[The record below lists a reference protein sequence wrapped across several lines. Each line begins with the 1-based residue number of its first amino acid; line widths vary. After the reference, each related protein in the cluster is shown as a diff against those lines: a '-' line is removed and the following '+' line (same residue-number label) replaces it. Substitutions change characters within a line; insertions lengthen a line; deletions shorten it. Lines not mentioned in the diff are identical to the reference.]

1 MFFFLS
7 IPLSVAN
14 SLDFQRISPTH
25 PSFPYFLH
33 TTCSFP
39 RSDGILARRVS
50 LEVPTAYGLDLHD
63 GNLAVACV
71 DSLVR
76 LFSAADL
83 QYIVTLPRPPPLGSA
98 NIASIRELQDITD
111 SAAKAATTGA
121 GQPAVEVVADKP
133 VECVPSLGLRYP
145 AALGCRISPSGNKV
159 VCIYADRGLFIW
171 DISDPL
177 CVGKYRSF
185 LAHGACIWDI
195 QRMPG
200 EIMRGRE
207 ADRWVIV

>member
-1 MFFFLS
+1 M
-7 IPLSVAN
+7 
-14 SLDFQRISPTH
+14 
-25 PSFPYFLH
+25 
-33 TTCSFP
+33 
-39 RSDGILARRVS
+39 RRLS

-71 DSLVR
+71 DSFVR

-111 SAAKAATTGA
+111 SAAKADTTGEV
-121 GQPAVEVVADKP
+121 QPAVEALADKP
-133 VECVPSLGLRYP
+133 VERVSCLGLRYP
-145 AALGCRISPSGNKV
+145 AALGCRIGPSGNKV
-159 VCIYADRGLFIW
+159 VCIYADRGVFIW

-195 QRMPG
+195 QRMPCEMMPG
-200 EIMRGRE
+200 RG
-207 ADRWVIV
+207 ADRWAIVSYIFVGNIYPTLLARCLTASPLFGSNQSGVADVPHPRNGGQ